1 MLSDA
6 IFENV
11 QILVEA
17 CQFINSKIL
26 TDNKQNYVLPCL
38 DAPLQEE
45 LKFSFLNTLTENVVN
60 TEVISAIRN

>member
-26 TDNKQNYVLPCL
+26 TDNKQKYVLPCL

-45 LKFSFLNTLTENVVN
+45 
-60 TEVISAIRN
+60 